1 MFETGLQ
8 YTPQNIDKVGVETE
22 NVLNSQQAFKVHV
35 QVEWKRPY
43 RCGEHYY

>member
-8 YTPQNIDKVGVETE
+8 YTSQNIDKVGVKTE
-22 NVLNSQQAFKVHV
+22 NVLNSQQAFKFHV
-35 QVEWKRPY
+35 QVEWKRTY